1 VHRPAVLMVAKGQR
15 PHPRRTDRRGVD
27 LHDSADDNAPL
38 APWQVPARRAEGG
51 GSGRLRALELGLAQT
66 ARL

>member
-1 VHRPAVLMVAKGQR
+1 MDARAV
-15 PHPRRTDRRGVD
+15 
-27 LHDSADDNAPL
+27 